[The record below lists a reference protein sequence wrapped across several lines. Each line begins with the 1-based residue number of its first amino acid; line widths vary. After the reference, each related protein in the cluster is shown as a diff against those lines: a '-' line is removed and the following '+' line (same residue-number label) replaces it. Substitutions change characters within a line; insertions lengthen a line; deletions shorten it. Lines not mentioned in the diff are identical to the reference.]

1 MRLLGYR
8 RCPACHRPFDTA
20 PVFKLDNGYCCS
32 ACANN
37 GMCDCFSEEDRA
49 EDGVDSLGLLAPY
62 AERTAVRRNDLS
74 RYPLL
79 LGTDAPD
86 RP

>member
-1 MRLLGYR
+1 MRLLGHR
-8 RCPACHRPFDTA
+8 RCPACHRPFDTE
-20 PVFKLDNGYCCS
+20 PVFRLDNGYCCS
-32 ACANN
+32 ACAS
-37 GMCDCFSEEDRA
+37 GGLCDCFVEPDLA
-49 EDGVDSLGLLAPY
+49 DDGVQALGLLAAP
-62 AERTAVRRNDLS
+62 APVRNDLS